1 MKRQDVV
8 FSGMRPTGRLHL
20 GNYWGA
26 LKNWVGL
33 MTQYPCYFSVVDW
46 HMLTTGY
53 NDTSE
58 LKANVREMVLDW
70 LAAGLDP
77 AQCVIFRQSDVPEHA
92 ELALMLAMITPLSSL
107 ENNPTWKEQL
117 QELSK
122 TKANGESSFPKR
134 KKELQEISR
143 VKAAAPPT
151 KRRRK
156 PLKQIRTTAAQ
167 YELRTFGFLGYPVLQ
182 AADILLYHGTK
193 VPVGQDQLPH
203 LELSREIA
211 RKFNHAFGEVF
222 AEPQPLLTPT
232 PKVPGTDGRKMS
244 KSYHNAIDIYETAA
258 SLEKKV
264 KSMYTDPTR
273 KRADDPGHPE
283 PCPENPPGCSVYAL
297 HKLYADES
305 FVKTRGD
312 VCRAGQI
319 GCSACKKDLLLRRC
333 LSHSTTS
340 AAAARRYGRRRRMID
355 AILADGARKRAPSR
369 EDDGRSAPR
378 DEAPLMAEK
387 PYQVTLELF
396 EGPLDLLLFL
406 VKKDDLDI
414 HNIPIALI
422 TTEYLKYLDM
432 MKELNLD
439 VAGEFLVM
447 AATLM
452 AYKAR
457 ALLPSQAALNEED
470 GPDPTAE
477 LAQKL
482 LEYQKF
488 KEATK
493 FFAGKADE
501 MAGTYFRGA
510 PVFEEAE
517 KSPNLSLFELMDHIR
532 VILADADEEDESRQV
547 AGEEFPIEEKIAKIM
562 FLLSNVSV
570 IAWEDLFA
578 DERKRRGI
586 IACFLAM
593 LELTKLQKIFIR
605 QDANFGKIRIF
616 KKEEGRR

>member
-53 NDTSE
+53 NDTSD
-58 LKANVREMVLDW
+58 LKKNVHEMVLDW

-117 QELSK
+117 QELAK
-122 TKANGESSFPKR
+122 TKAGM
-134 KKELQEISR
+134 
-143 VKAAAPPT
+143 AAAGEAT
-151 KRRRK
+151 KYEEN
-156 PLKQIRTTAAQ
+156 KQGAN

-222 AEPQPLLTPT
+222 AEPQGLLTPT

-244 KSYHNAIDIYETAA
+244 KSYNNAIDIYETAA

-264 KSMYTDPTR
+264 KGMYTDPTR
-273 KRADDPGHPE
+273 IRVDDPGHPE

-297 HKLYADES
+297 HKLYADEA

-319 GCSACKKDLLLRRC
+319 GCSACKKDLISEMSLPFDDF
-333 LSHSTTS
+333 
-340 AAAARRYGRRRRMID
+340 RRRRDAFTVEAGMID
-355 AILADGARKRAPSR
+355 GILADGARK
-369 EDDGRSAPR
+369 
-378 DEAPLMAEK
+378 
-387 PYQVTLELF
+387 
-396 EGPLDLLLFL
+396 
-406 VKKDDLDI
+406 
-414 HNIPIALI
+414 
-422 TTEYLKYLDM
+422 
-432 MKELNLD
+432 
-439 VAGEFLVM
+439 
-447 AATLM
+447 
-452 AYKAR
+452 AR
-457 ALLPSQAALNEED
+457 AVASK
-470 GPDPTAE
+470 TM
-477 LAQKL
+477 
-482 LEYQKF
+482 
-488 KEATK
+488 
-493 FFAGKADE
+493 DE
-501 MAGTYFRGA
+501 
-510 PVFEEAE
+510 V
-517 KSPNLSLFELMDHIR
+517 
-532 VILADADEEDESRQV
+532 
-547 AGEEFPIEEKIAKIM
+547 
-562 FLLSNVSV
+562 
-570 IAWEDLFA
+570 
-578 DERKRRGI
+578 RR
-586 IACFLAM
+586 AM
-593 LELTKLQKIFIR
+593 RLR
-605 QDANFGKIRIF
+605 
-616 KKEEGRR
+616 